1 MAMSKLLDTRAQS
14 ANPKSKI
21 VNPKSSIQMREDLLQ
36 YVWRT
41 RQFDLS
47 DLKNTEGVPIQILDF
62 GEYNTNAG
70 PDFLNAKIQIG
81 EMTWAGNVEIH
92 VRASDWRRHQHTQ
105 NLAYDNVILHVV
117 FDADEPV
124 FRAQSVDNQAIP
136 CLMLRGRIADDLIEK
151 YQTLMTN
158 EDWIPCE
165 KSFSQAPD
173 LTKTMWLERLT
184 IERLERKITDF
195 AQLFNHN
202 QNDWEETFYQIVART
217 FGLKINAE
225 PMLWLAQS
233 LPHRVLAKHKNQLF
247 QLEALLFGQA
257 GFLEKVEKIEK
268 IEKTTENTGTS
279 NLLVRLSYPQAL
291 KKEYDFLRHKHSLTP
306 INVVAWQFSKLR
318 PPSFPTIRLAQLA
331 SLIHRSSH
339 LFSKV
344 IDCEEVKQVRTL
356 FEAEVSDF
364 WQSHFTLSGEPS
376 QKASVKKIGDDFF
389 NTIMINA
396 IVPVLF
402 FYGKYKKE
410 EDFVVR
416 ALRFLHETEGDKNSL
431 IEHWASLG
439 VLTDCAYQT
448 QALLELK
455 NEYCVKKRCLSC
467 AIGNSILKR
476 NKPI

>member
-1 MAMSKLLDTRAQS
+1 
-14 ANPKSKI
+14 
-21 VNPKSSIQMREDLLQ
+21 MREDLLQ

-41 RQFDLS
+41 RQFDLK
-47 DLKNTEGVPIQILDF
+47 DLEDTEGVQIQILDF
-62 GEYNTNAG
+62 GEYNTHAG

-81 EMTWAGNVEIH
+81 EMLWAGNVEMH
-92 VRASDWRRHQHTQ
+92 VRASDWRRHQHSE
-105 NLAYDNVILHVV
+105 NRAYENVILHVV
-117 FDADEPV
+117 FDADESV
-124 FRAQSVDNQAIP
+124 FRAQSLDNQVIP
-136 CLMLRGRIADDLIEK
+136 CLILKGRISGELIEK

-158 EDWIPCE
+158 ENWIPCE
-165 KSFSQAPD
+165 KSFEHVSD
-173 LTKTMWLERLT
+173 LTKTMWFERLT
-184 IERLERKITDF
+184 IERLERKTTDF
-195 AQLFNHN
+195 VQLFNYN

-247 QLEALLFGQA
+247 QIEALLFGQA
-257 GFLEKVEKIEK
+257 GFLEK
-268 IEKTTENTGTS
+268 IEKTIQNTEG
-279 NLLVRLSYPQAL
+279 VYPQAL
-291 KKEYDFLRHKHSLTP
+291 KKEYDFLKHKHNLTA
-306 INVVAWQFSKLR
+306 INAVSWQFSKLR

-331 SLIHRSSH
+331 GLIYRSSH

-344 IDCEEVKQVRTL
+344 IDCEEVKQIRAL
-356 FEAEVSDF
+356 FEAEVSPF
-364 WQSHFTLSGEPS
+364 WHSHFTLTGEAS
-376 QKASVKKIGDDFF
+376 QKPTVKKIGNDFF

-410 EDFVVR
+410 EDFVAR

-431 IEHWASLG
+431 VEQWSNLG
-439 VLTDCAYQT
+439 VSTHSAYQT

-467 AIGNSILKR
+467 AIGSAILKHR
-476 NKPI
+476 KTS